1 MISTLIKTSINTMQ
15 NCVMLGA
22 KVNQNPLDTIISWMN
37 LLTNSSNTAY
47 DGNTPTN
54 AEIEASADL
63 INGQII

>member
-1 MISTLIKTSINTMQ
+1 MQ